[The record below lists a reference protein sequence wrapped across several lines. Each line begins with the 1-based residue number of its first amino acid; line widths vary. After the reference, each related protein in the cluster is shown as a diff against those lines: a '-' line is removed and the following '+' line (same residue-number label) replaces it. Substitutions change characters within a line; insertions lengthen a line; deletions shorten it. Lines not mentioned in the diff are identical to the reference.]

1 MGVKTVVHS
10 ISGTVAGHPIQNA
23 VELAQHLQALC
34 GADGYRFEGELLLAL
49 RWDASGNEVIVD
61 RFAWKVS

>member
-1 MGVKTVVHS
+1 MVSHS

-34 GADGYRFEGELLLAL
+34 GAEGYRFEGDLLLAL
-49 RWDASGNEVIVD
+49 RWDNDGNEIIVD
-61 RFAWKVS
+61 RFSWQVL